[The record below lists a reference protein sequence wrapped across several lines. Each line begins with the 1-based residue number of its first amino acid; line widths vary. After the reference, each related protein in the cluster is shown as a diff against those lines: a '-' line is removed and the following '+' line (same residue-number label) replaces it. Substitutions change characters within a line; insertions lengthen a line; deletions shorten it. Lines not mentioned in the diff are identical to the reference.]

1 MGFSRKE
8 YWSGDISKKT
18 LMSASIFAGLGLKKQ
33 KNFLCEEEE
42 SLGAT
47 GEQVWWEALGAFR
60 ELKGH
65 PCVSL
70 P

>member
-1 MGFSRKE
+1 M
-8 YWSGDISKKT
+8 DISKKT
-18 LMSASIFAGLGLKKQ
+18 LTSASTFAGLGLKKQ
-33 KNFLCEEEE
+33 KSFSCEEEE

-47 GEQVWWEALGAFR
+47 GEQVWWEPLGAFR
-60 ELKGH
+60 ELEGD